1 MFFQLIIAA
10 VLLLIV
16 NINANTV
23 AVYNTSFVNNNTTAT
38 TSLDLDYCSRSAFT
52 APNNTSML
60 FRQIHP
66 KYRNITPV
74 TGRSECE
81 GFRKVDS
88 KVDWD
93 LLVEPTDREA
103 FLQSLVGFEINDE
116 DWTDVALK
124 KAKGMQLFTLHAFFD
139 RDEVE
144 EFSNR
149 TEVIGSR
156 PNELRR
162 EPEDENASIST
173 SLAYATR
180 DYTPN
185 LHNSNV
191 TITEKN
197 HSIHVIHT
205 PDVLALWDAAEDT
218 INFVK
223 ANPGKLCKFGKSLYD
238 LVLAR
243 FKNRYMYADFSK
255 LDDLRIF
262 DRSRARISTTACS
275 HSRATGNT
283 EGTGAWI
290 LNLLEV
296 GVNKR
301 PEHCLSSI
309 NDKTSPDRLQSFYF
323 TTVAEYIDYP
333 EYIRRLCGHQFCYR
347 KDSRWYDWLDYFRQ
361 LNETELQAQ
370 LVQQNLLIESSPVPS
385 TERGNKILVLVEA
398 NAPRQSTRA
407 SSTSQGR
414 RQSTRGSST
423 SEPLSISLDRK
434 RKQTDDKLYPA
445 IVSPFN
451 SECLSMTTVAAP
463 SVREWQLDSVLE
475 DASRDEVRGMISLDF
490 DDAFVVREF
499 QKGGELYTL
508 GVELRIS
515 VYKDLVAV
523 DNNMHSEH
531 NQLITYATWSWRA
544 HHHMQNHCQGKPYL
558 VPKTGADYI
567 ELRNFLNVM
576 CGREIKC
583 GTSFGERPPIG
594 SPRYNLLLDIGM
606 CPDPDQFAQL
616 VEDNTGEAAAAYG
629 KKKAANKPTRS
640 DDEKASL
647 LAMAQQLGRTH

>member
-1 MFFQLIIAA
+1 MFFQQIIAA

-23 AVYNTSFVNNNTTAT
+23 AVYNTPVVNNNTTS
-38 TSLDLDYCSRSAFT
+38 TSLETFEACSVGSAFT

-116 DWTDVALK
+116 DWTDVTLK
-124 KAKGMQLFTLHAFFD
+124 KAKGMKLFTLHAFFD

-149 TEVIGSR
+149 IEVIGSR

-243 FKNRYMYADFSK
+243 FKNRYMYPDDSK

-262 DRSRARISTTACS
+262 DRARARISTTACS

-283 EGTGAWI
+283 EGKGAWI

-296 GVNKR
+296 GANKR

-333 EYIRRLCGHQFCYR
+333 EYIRRLSGHQFCYR

-370 LVQQNLLIESSPVPS
+370 LDQQNLLIESSPVPA
-385 TERGNKILVLVEA
+385 TRRGEMILVLVEA

-414 RQSTRGSST
+414 RSTRGSST
-423 SEPLSISLDRK
+423 SAWVRVVV
-434 RKQTDDKLYPA
+434 Q
-445 IVSPFN
+445 VSKAGFPEF
-451 SECLSMTTVAAP
+451 EVVAAFGVLALLAKERP
-463 SVREWQLDSVLE
+463 FSVAMMEGSSETEQQTK
-475 DASRDEVRGMISLDF
+475 ASI
-490 DDAFVVREF
+490 
-499 QKGGELYTL
+499 
-508 GVELRIS
+508 LRLAQ
-515 VYKDLVAV
+515 VYKVPAGDLEKQINDLRPA
-523 DNNMHSEH
+523 
-531 NQLITYATWSWRA
+531 AR
-544 HHHMQNHCQGKPYL
+544 NHF
-558 VPKTGADYI
+558 VSTG
-567 ELRNFLNVM
+567 
-576 CGREIKC
+576 C
-583 GTSFGERPPIG
+583 GTF
-594 SPRYNLLLDIGM
+594 
-606 CPDPDQFAQL
+606 
-616 VEDNTGEAAAAYG
+616 EAWAHAVNKV
-629 KKKAANKPTRS
+629 KKKTPPDKGTASSRRIANRVVCVRNGWRELAGCRTR
-640 DDEKASL
+640 L
-647 LAMAQQLGRTH
+647 